1 MISSLNITYVMV
13 IKALVI
19 LILSPIIGCLLAGID
34 RKLTAH
40 FQGRVGPS
48 LLQPY
53 YDFRKL
59 LSKENFV
66 SNKFQ
71 NLYIIAYFIFI
82 LASLLMLAF
91 EMDLLMIV
99 FVFTIANVAMIVGAM
114 STGSPYS
121 KLGSQR
127 ETMAMLAYEPVLVF
141 YVVGVFMLTGSFN
154 ISKISSFN
162 TPIIAYLPLIFICML
177 YIMILKFK
185 KSPFDFSTSHHAHQ
199 ELVKGMFTEFSGPTM
214 AIIEL
219 SHWYETIFLL
229 GLMFIFWKQNIIIG
243 LVISI
248 ITFLFVIVIDN
259 ISARLSWKW
268 FLKYTWSIVVV
279 ISIVNILVLYI
290 FNIKLT

>member
-1 MISSLNITYVMV
+1 MIQSNI
-13 IKALVI
+13 IKTLLI
-19 LILSPIIGCLLAGID
+19 LILSPILGCFLAGLD
-34 RKLTAH
+34 RKITARL
-40 FQGRVGPS
+40 QGRVGPP

-59 LSKENFV
+59 LAKENFV

-71 NLYIIAYFIFI
+71 NLYILAYFIFI
-82 LASLLMLAF
+82 VTSLLMLLF
-91 EMDLLMIV
+91 EMDLLMII
-99 FVFTIANVAMIVGAM
+99 FVFTFANVAFIIGGM

-121 KLGSQR
+121 KIGSQR
-127 ETMAMLAYEPVLVF
+127 ETMAMLAYEPILVF
-141 YVVGVFMLTGSFN
+141 YVVGVFMLTGSFS
-154 ISKISSFN
+154 ISKLSSFN
-162 TPIIAYLPLIFICML
+162 MPLIAYLPLIFICML
-177 YIMILKFK
+177 YIMIVKFK

-290 FNIKLT
+290 FKIKLT

>member
-1 MISSLNITYVMV
+1 MISSLNITYGMV

-19 LILSPIIGCLLAGID
+19 LILSPIIGCLLSGID

-154 ISKISSFN
+154 ISKISTFN
-162 TPIIAYLPLIFICML
+162 TPIITYLPLIFICML